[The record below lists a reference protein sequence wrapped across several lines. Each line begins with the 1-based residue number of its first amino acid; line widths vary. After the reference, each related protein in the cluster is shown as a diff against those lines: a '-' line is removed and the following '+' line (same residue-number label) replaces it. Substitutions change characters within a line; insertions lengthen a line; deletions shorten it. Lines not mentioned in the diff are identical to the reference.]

1 MKGLLIVI
9 AVVAALIG
17 GLLTLRST
25 RSAGMPGKDVLDR
38 AREREREQAAKDDE
52 ESGRR

>member
-1 MKGLLIVI
+1 MKAIIIIIIV
-9 AVVAALIG
+9 VGALIG

-38 AREREREQAAKDDE
+38 AKQRAREQSAKDE
-52 ESGRR
+52 EDSDR